1 MEMSSS
7 SIVLFVCNVLFTLRV
22 AGQVI
27 VVLWAPRWLPS
38 MEHWYSGLMPYRYL
52 LPAQLALLGIMA
64 VIVADVYRENGLF
77 AADWWSSVAV
87 PFKLAAGVYFLSMV
101 LRYILTMLFKPE
113 RRWFKRTI
121 PIWFHMVLATA
132 LWTFG
137 SFHSP

>member
-1 MEMSSS
+1 MTYTLA
-7 SIVLFVCNVLFTLRV
+7 ILFVCTVLFALRV

-27 VVLWAPRWLPS
+27 VELYAPRWLPA

-52 LPAQLALLGIMA
+52 LPAQLFLLALMI
-64 VIVADVYRENGLF
+64 VIVADVYRGDGFF
-77 AADWWSSVAV
+77 AASGWGRVAT
-87 PFKLAAGVYFLSMV
+87 PLRLAAVVYFFSMAV
-101 LRYILTMLFKPE
+101 RYMLTMTFKPE

-137 SFHSP
+137 NYHSP